1 MLSEAKHPVNNGLF
15 VSLRV
20 TVAFMPPPSKSSNL
34 VGSPI
39 MAHQPRQFQ
48 LSLATHR
55 YPLVSLA
62 SFIAWLIK
70 IIITLII
77 FISQGH
83 LFTSFAAFAYALR

>member
-39 MAHQPRQFQ
+39 MAHQPR
-48 LSLATHR
+48 
-55 YPLVSLA
+55 V
-62 SFIAWLIK
+62 
-70 IIITLII
+70 
-77 FISQGH
+77 GH